1 MMVIF
6 SPWAPGLRGWKRE
19 SFLVAAGGAISMV
32 GFAGYFVA
40 LGRAPVAATTFV
52 YYTYPIIVLLLSAVV
67 WRRPLRSWE
76 AAVCVSVLI
85 GVALAVGPIGVSAS
99 LMIVLAP
106 AVAAPFGWAVYLL
119 VLSVPAALMP
129 TMPKVFAGAC
139 GGVAVLLP
147 YATWSTRGQ
156 LLPMNSN
163 AVVAMGLLTLCM
175 LAIPAVLV
183 HGAPPA
189 PENGPPR

>member
-1 MMVIF
+1 MVIF
-6 SPWAPGLRGWKRE
+6 LPWAPGLRGWKRE

-40 LGRAPVAATTFV
+40 LGRAPVAATTVV

-119 VLSVPAALMP
+119 VLS
-129 TMPKVFAGAC
+129 
-139 GGVAVLLP
+139 
-147 YATWSTRGQ
+147 
-156 LLPMNSN
+156 
-163 AVVAMGLLTLCM
+163 
-175 LAIPAVLV
+175 
-183 HGAPPA
+183 
-189 PENGPPR
+189 